1 MALLLMLVTSAA
13 DVLTVLAQQNPEA
26 AGNAGMLVVVKLLLK
41 AAFAL
46 LSVRLLIRPSE
57 EAQARFGAGPLSAAS
72 LSLLTLVC
80 LGLLDRKLSGHYG
93 DAAPDGPAFPI
104 AHISCLAVIVHVMA
118 LGSGGGRFAA
128 LAGVSIVLT
137 AGYGAQAFLL

>member
-1 MALLLMLVTSAA
+1 MLVTSAS

-80 LGLLDRKLSGHYG
+80 LGLLDRKLSECTT
-93 DAAPDGPAFPI
+93 ATPPPTAPLFP
-104 AHISCLAVIVHVMA
+104 L
-118 LGSGGGRFAA
+118 
-128 LAGVSIVLT
+128 LT
-137 AGYGAQAFLL
+137 SRAWR

>member
-1 MALLLMLVTSAA
+1 M
-13 DVLTVLAQQNPEA
+13 LAQQNPEA

-46 LSVRLLIRPSE
+46 LSVGLLIRPSE
-57 EAQARFGAGPLSAAS
+57 EALARFGAGPLSAAS

-93 DAAPDGPAFPI
+93 DRSDGPAFPI

-128 LAGVSIVLT
+128 LAGVCIVLT